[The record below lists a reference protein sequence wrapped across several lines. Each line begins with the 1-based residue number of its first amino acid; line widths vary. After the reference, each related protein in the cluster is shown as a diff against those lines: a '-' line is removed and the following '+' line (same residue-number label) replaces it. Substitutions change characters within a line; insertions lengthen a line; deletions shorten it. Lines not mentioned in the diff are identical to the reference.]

1 MLEKFYN
8 CTADMNLIEE
18 IKKGDKNAF
27 KELYKKYYTSLVNF
41 AWYRT
46 YSIDTARDL
55 VQDVFCKI
63 WICRNKLD
71 SKKSIKSYLYKSVSN
86 AIINNHKLRSTSN
99 LTLEYAPNENAEN
112 EIDNEL
118 IVDMRNAVSNLP
130 EKLKIVFTL
139 SRYDG
144 FNYKEIAEICEI
156 SVKAVEKR
164 MSNAF
169 RRLRKIFPKNYF

>member
-1 MLEKFYN
+1 MLEKFQN
-8 CTADMNLIEE
+8 CSADENLIAG
-18 IKKGDKNAF
+18 IRNDDKNAF
-27 KELYKKYYTSLVNF
+27 KELYKKYYSSLINF

-46 YSIDTARDL
+46 YSIETARDL

-63 WICRNKLD
+63 WMSRKKLD

-99 LTLEYAPNENAEN
+99 LTLEYAPNERAQSDT
-112 EIDNEL
+112 DNEL

-130 EKLKIVFTL
+130 EKLRIVFTL

-144 FNYKEIAEICEI
+144 FSYNEIAEICQI

-169 RRLRKIFPKNYF
+169 KKLRKIFPKNYF